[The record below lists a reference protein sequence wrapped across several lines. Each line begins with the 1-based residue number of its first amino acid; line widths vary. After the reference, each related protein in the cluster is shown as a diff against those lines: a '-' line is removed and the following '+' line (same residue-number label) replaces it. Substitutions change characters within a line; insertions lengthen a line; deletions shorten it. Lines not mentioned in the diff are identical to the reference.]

1 VDCPHFWIETKIMD
15 LVFINQLVVETT
27 IGAYEWEKT
36 IKQTLKLDIEMAWD
50 NSAPAE
56 NDDLALALDYAT
68 VSQRLT
74 SWFSEQKIELIETAA
89 ERVATI
95 LLTEFS
101 IQWLKLTIHKPD
113 AVANASGVGVII
125 ERGSKR

>member
-1 VDCPHFWIETKIMD
+1 MD

-36 IKQTLKLDIEMAWD
+36 ITQTLKLDIEMAWD
-50 NSAPAE
+50 NSAPAK
-56 NDDLALALDYAT
+56 NDDLTLALDYAT

-74 SWFSEQKIELIETAA
+74 TWFSEQKIELIETAA
-89 ERVATI
+89 ERVAAM
-95 LLTEFS
+95 LLQEFS
-101 IQWLKLTIHKPD
+101 ISWLRLTIHKPD
-113 AVANASGVGVII
+113 AVANASGVGVTI

>member
-1 VDCPHFWIETKIMD
+1 MD
-15 LVFINQLVVETT
+15 LVFINKLVVETT

-50 NSAPAE
+50 NKAPARE
-56 NDDLALALDYAT
+56 DDLDKALDYAK

-89 ERVATI
+89 ERVAAI
-95 LLTEFS
+95 LLDEFAIS
-101 IQWLKLTIHKPD
+101 WLKLTVHKPD
-113 AVANASGVGVII
+113 AVENASGVGVTI

>member
-1 VDCPHFWIETKIMD
+1 VLWLNFEIETEIMD

-36 IKQTLKLDIEMAWD
+36 ITQTLKLDIEMAWD
-50 NSAPAE
+50 NSAPAK
-56 NDDLALALDYAT
+56 NDDLTLALDYAT

-74 SWFSEQKIELIETAA
+74 TWFSEQKIELIETAA
-89 ERVATI
+89 ERVAAM
-95 LLTEFS
+95 LLQEFS
-101 IQWLKLTIHKPD
+101 ISWLRLTIHKPD
-113 AVANASGVGVII
+113 AVANASGVGVTI

>member
-1 VDCPHFWIETKIMD
+1 MD

-27 IGAYEWEKT
+27 IGAYDWEKT

-50 NSAPAE
+50 NTKPAQ
-56 NDDLALALDYAT
+56 NDDLSLALDYAT

-74 SWFSEQKIELIETAA
+74 SWFSEQQIELIETAA
-89 ERVATI
+89 ERVAVI
-95 LLTEFS
+95 LQEEFAVKWLRLTV
-101 IQWLKLTIHKPD
+101 HKPD

-125 ERGSKR
+125 ERGSMR